1 MVAGETL
8 LPHRFLYAPHGHPC
22 RIYPDEGFLHAA
34 FTPAIPLY
42 ERCFKGD
49 PLEPG
54 HLEGDISGG
63 GNKVPAVVAAVV
75 TLPLLIALVPGR
87 LCQLFCFG
95 IRQFVKCFL
104 HAASHKF
111 LKFAALDYFLV

>member
-1 MVAGETL
+1 MFSTRRTDTPAGYIFNESFFHTA
-8 LPHRFLYAPHGHPC
+8 LPA
-22 RIYPDEGFLHAA
+22 
-34 FTPAIPLY
+34 AIPLY

-63 GNKVPAVVAAVV
+63 CNKVPAVVAAVV

-95 IRQFVKCFL
+95 IQQFV
-104 HAASHKF
+104 
-111 LKFAALDYFLV
+111 